1 MVTQQTAVRETGAA
15 TCQCAWQGCGLD
27 GSYRAPR
34 DRRLHDYVFFCLE
47 HVRIYNAQWNFH
59 AGLGEADIESE
70 IRSAATWD
78 RPTWKM
84 GTPGGWRNLKVDDPF
99 SLGDDTPFD
108 RKTRARG
115 EGWTANFGLKSE
127 HRRAM
132 KVLEIDGPLTL
143 NELKARYK
151 VLVKRFHPDAN
162 VGVAG
167 GEDRMKAINAA
178 YALLKRAL
186 LDHEKTPA

>member
-1 MVTQQTAVRETGAA
+1 MSTAETVAGNPGTAN
-15 TCQCAWQGCGLD
+15 CRCAWQGCGLD

-34 DRRLHDYVFFCLE
+34 DRSLNEYVYFCLE
-47 HVRIYNAQWNFH
+47 HIRIYNAQWNFH

-70 IRSAATWD
+70 LRSAATWD

-84 GTPGGWRNLKVDDPF
+84 GTPGGWRNLKIDDPF

-132 KVLEIDGPLTL
+132 KVLEIDGQLTL

-162 VGVAG
+162 VGTPG
-167 GEDRMKAINAA
+167 SEDRMKAINAA

-186 LDHEKTPA
+186 VDREKTPA